1 MDIIDIFL
9 GRKSVILE
17 EKYKLNIFNVEFL

>member
-1 MDIIDIFL
+1 MDIVDIFL
-9 GRKSVILE
+9 GRKPIIFE